1 MKNALLLW
9 KTLGLTAMIAIA
21 PIALA
26 QNLPAGVGGYWKITK
41 MYPKKPIAAPGCT
54 ANPEFFSKMARG
66 SRVLMS
72 DRNIVWGGASA
83 TDPGARVSM
92 VDPGEFSAH
101 HSESGVT
108 MHELSL
114 DRGSKVEVIT
124 LSAPGAWIESIRLA
138 ASRGSSGMSW
148 ITCLAMSR
156 RLIASASA
164 STSSVCGSSR
174 RRTFAFR

>member
-1 MKNALLLW
+1 MKNALQLW

-54 ANPEFFSKMARG
+54 ANPAFFSKMSRG

-124 LSAPGAWIESIRLA
+124 LSAPGTLPFDTVVLLDPSRLYFERCGIFMEA
-138 ASRGSSGMSW
+138 VHDSGFVAPP
-148 ITCLAMSR
+148 LPNQQQ
-156 RLIASASA
+156 
-164 STSSVCGSSR
+164 
-174 RRTFAFR
+174 

>member
-1 MKNALLLW
+1 MKNALQLW

-54 ANPEFFSKMARG
+54 ANPAFFSKMARG

-124 LSAPGAWIESIRLA
+124 LSAPGTLPFDTVVLLDPSRLYFERCGIFMEA
-138 ASRGSSGMSW
+138 VHDSGFVAPP
-148 ITCLAMSR
+148 LH
-156 RLIASASA
+156 
-164 STSSVCGSSR
+164 
-174 RRTFAFR
+174 

>member
-54 ANPEFFSKMARG
+54 ANPAFFSKMARG

-92 VDPGEFSAH
+92 VDPGEFSAR

-124 LSAPGAWIESIRLA
+124 LSAPGTLPFDTVVLLDPSRLYFERCGIFMEA
-138 ASRGSSGMSW
+138 VHDSGFVAPP
-148 ITCLAMSR
+148 LPN
-156 RLIASASA
+156 
-164 STSSVCGSSR
+164 
-174 RRTFAFR
+174 

>member
-1 MKNALLLW
+1 MKNALPLW

-41 MYPKKPIAAPGCT
+41 MYPKKPRATPDCT
-54 ANPEFFSKMARG
+54 ASPAFFSKMARG

-124 LSAPGAWIESIRLA
+124 LSAPGTLPFDTVVLLDPSRLYFERCGIFMEA
-138 ASRGSSGMSW
+138 VHDSGFVAPP
-148 ITCLAMSR
+148 LPNQQR
-156 RLIASASA
+156 
-164 STSSVCGSSR
+164 
-174 RRTFAFR
+174 